1 MAVWGGREIR
11 DTHTSVCRRKE
22 DFFPFSLPFLHF
34 SLFPFF
40 APTIRATKPNRL
52 SPFFFGESPWSHIC
66 VYVCSTPVY
75 TCTHN
80 THNFG
85 ILQRQSSRP
94 LQRKGGKNPPK
105 EEIEDS
111 ESKWKIFSK
120 DKGEKICMNGWLRKA
135 LTDCLF
141 LMSGRWVVNGL
152 SFYILMAFPSY
163 SAR

>member
-1 MAVWGGREIR
+1 MRREG
-11 DTHTSVCRRKE
+11 DKGHTHISLQKE
-22 DFFPFSLPFLHF
+22 RG
-34 SLFPFF
+34 LFPFF
-40 APTIRATKPNRL
+40 SSIPSFFSFPLFRSNHPCNQTKSLISLFLWWKSLEPHL
-52 SPFFFGESPWSHIC
+52 CIC
-66 VYVCSTPVY
+66 MQYPCVHMHTQ
-75 TCTHN
+75 H